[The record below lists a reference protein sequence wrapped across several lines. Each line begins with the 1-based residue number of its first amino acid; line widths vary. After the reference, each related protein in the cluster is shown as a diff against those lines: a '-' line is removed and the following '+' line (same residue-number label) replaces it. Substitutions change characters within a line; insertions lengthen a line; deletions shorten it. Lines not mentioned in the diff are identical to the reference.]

1 MDRKSRKNS
10 HPLRNASQ
18 AVFLFSIAT
27 TLARRW
33 DTEQNSTSAR
43 LGRVQR
49 SHTAYPR
56 RTFSRWRKTHSH
68 ICNVSKD
75 TMQEAFI
82 LKLRK
87 MSCQVNQEKVYLN
100 SYSTDMTVISTHP
113 STPES
118 PPSPQPTYLPMKSCQ
133 FHLLVN
139 LVPVLPQALHYPTAA
154 FRSRVGHSSSG
165 HIFLCLPIST
175 PDPH

>member
-1 MDRKSRKNS
+1 MERRSRKNS
-10 HPLRNASQ
+10 HPRRIASQ
-18 AVFLFSIAT
+18 AAFLFSIAT

-33 DTEQNSTSAR
+33 HTEQNSTSAR
-43 LGRVQR
+43 RGRVQR
-49 SHTAYPR
+49 AHTAYPR
-56 RTFSRWRKTHSH
+56 MAVSSWRKTPAQ
-68 ICNVSKD
+68 ICNISKD

-113 STPES
+113 ATPES
-118 PPSPQPTYLPMKSCQ
+118 PPSPQATYLPMKSWQ

-139 LVPVLPQALHYPTAA
+139 LVPVLPQASHYPTAA
-154 FRSRVGHSSSG
+154 FLSRVGH
-165 HIFLCLPIST
+165 
-175 PDPH
+175 

>member
-1 MDRKSRKNS
+1 MQVQVERRSRKNS

-18 AVFLFSIAT
+18 AVFLFSIAK

-33 DTEQNSTSAR
+33 DTEQNSTLAR

-49 SHTAYPR
+49 ADTAYPR
-56 RTFSRWRKTHSH
+56 MTFSSWRKTHSQ

-87 MSCQVNQEKVYLN
+87 MSCQVNQEKMYLN

-113 STPES
+113 ATLES
-118 PPSPQPTYLPMKSCQ
+118 PLSPQPTYLPIKSWQ

-139 LVPVLPQALHYPTAA
+139 LVPVLPQASHYPTAA
-154 FRSRVGHSSSG
+154 FLSRVGH
-165 HIFLCLPIST
+165 
-175 PDPH
+175 